1 MLITRTEEYQKE
13 LITIL
18 RHIANDNITAS
29 RKFKKNLNEQID
41 KIPHFPYKYRK

>member
-1 MLITRTEEYQKE
+1 MLIIRTEEYQKE

-29 RKFKKNLNEQID
+29 REFKKI
-41 KIPHFPYKYRK
+41 